1 MGETPPRPDASGLA
15 APVDEVDYLSSQ
27 MAIPVAGI
35 LFLSDTL
42 AWVLFV
48 LIAIA
53 WVLGLVDVVFK
64 RHDLDRTK
72 RLAWVLLI
80 VILPIVGTL
89 LYFAL
94 RPTLPEEAE
103 KIISSRSRPS

>member
-1 MGETPPRPDASGLA
+1 
-15 APVDEVDYLSSQ
+15 

-35 LFLSDTL
+35 LFLSNTL
-42 AWVLFV
+42 GGILLV

-53 WVLGLVDVVFK
+53 WVLGLVDVFR
-64 RHDLDRTK
+64 RHDLPRTK

-80 VILPIVGTL
+80 VILPIIGTF

-103 KIISSRSRPS
+103 KIISSRTGPS

>member
-1 MGETPPRPDASGLA
+1 M
-15 APVDEVDYLSSQ
+15 
-27 MAIPVAGI
+27 
-35 LFLSDTL
+35 
-42 AWVLFV
+42 
-48 LIAIA
+48 
-53 WVLGLVDVVFK
+53 VFK

-80 VILPIVGTL
+80 VILPIIGTV

-103 KIISSRSRPS
+103 KIISSRTRPS

>member
-1 MGETPPRPDASGLA
+1 
-15 APVDEVDYLSSQ
+15 

-35 LFLSDTL
+35 LFLSNAL
-42 AWVLFV
+42 GGILFV

-53 WVLGLVDVVFK
+53 WILGLVDVIFR
-64 RHDLDRTK
+64 RHDLTRTK

-80 VILPIVGTL
+80 VILPIIGTF

-103 KIISSRSRPS
+103 KIISARTGPP

>member
-1 MGETPPRPDASGLA
+1 
-15 APVDEVDYLSSQ
+15 

-35 LFLSDTL
+35 LFLSNTL
-42 AWVLFV
+42 GGILLV

-53 WVLGLVDVVFK
+53 WVIGLVDVVL
-64 RHDLDRTK
+64 RRPDLIRTK

-80 VILPIVGTL
+80 VILPIVGTFI
-89 LYFAL
+89 YFAL

-103 KIISSRSRPS
+103 KIISARSRPS

>member
-1 MGETPPRPDASGLA
+1 M
-15 APVDEVDYLSSQ
+15 DEVDYRSSQ

-35 LFLSDTL
+35 LFLSNTL
-42 AWVLFV
+42 AGVLFV

-80 VILPIVGTL
+80 VILPIIGTV

-94 RPTLPEEAE
+94 RPTLPDEAE
-103 KIISSRSRPS
+103 KIISSRTRPS

>member
-1 MGETPPRPDASGLA
+1 
-15 APVDEVDYLSSQ
+15 
-27 MAIPVAGI
+27 MAIPLAGI
-35 LFLSDTL
+35 LFLSNML
-42 AWVLFV
+42 GGVLLV

-80 VILPIVGTL
+80 VILPIIGTV

-94 RPTLPEEAE
+94 RPTLPDEAE
-103 KIISSRSRPS
+103 KIISSRTRPS

>member
-1 MGETPPRPDASGLA
+1 
-15 APVDEVDYLSSQ
+15 

-35 LFLSDTL
+35 LFLSNTL
-42 AWVLFV
+42 GGILFV

-53 WVLGLVDVVFK
+53 WVLGLVDVIFR
-64 RHDLDRTK
+64 RHDLPRTK

-80 VILPIVGTL
+80 VIVPIIGTF

-103 KIISSRSRPS
+103 KIISSRTGPS

>member
-1 MGETPPRPDASGLA
+1 
-15 APVDEVDYLSSQ
+15 
-27 MAIPVAGI
+27 MAIPVAGLLI
-35 LFLSDTL
+35 LSNTL
-42 AWVLFV
+42 AGGRFA

-80 VILPIVGTL
+80 VILPIVGTV

-94 RPTLPEEAE
+94 RPTLPDEAE
-103 KIISSRSRPS
+103 KIISSRSRAS